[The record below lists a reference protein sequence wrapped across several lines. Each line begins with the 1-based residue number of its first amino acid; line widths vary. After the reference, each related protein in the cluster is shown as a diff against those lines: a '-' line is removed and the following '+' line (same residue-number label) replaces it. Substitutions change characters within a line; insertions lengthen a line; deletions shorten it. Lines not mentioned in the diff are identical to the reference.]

1 MTLPIVE
8 EILRLPS
15 HADRA
20 DWLIRC
26 PDWHVVG
33 SVATIRRALEQAA
46 FPEAITYLDAR
57 HASLQAVRTSD
68 GSLTQTVLMGLNYAL
83 LTMQA
88 AAKDF
93 DAVGA
98 GGDRNRSGG
107 PIVGGEGPRST
118 PIEGEK
124 GGGK

>member
-8 EILRLPS
+8 EIIGLPS

-33 SVATIRRALEQAA
+33 SVASIRKALELAA
-46 FPEAITYLDAR
+46 FPEAVVYLDAR

-68 GSLTQTVLMGLNYAL
+68 GSLTHTVLMGLNYAL
-83 LTMQA
+83 LMMRA
-88 AAKDF
+88 AAKQRDGG
-93 DAVGA
+93 VG
-98 GGDRNRSGG
+98 
-107 PIVGGEGPRST
+107 
-118 PIEGEK
+118 
-124 GGGK
+124 